1 MKVQQELF
9 LEDDLLN
16 LKRDINVN
24 IAHAGLDIIRSRDPL
39 YKQEMK
45 RYEEQKQEQI
55 RAKNNGSVG
64 HGPAAKEEDPLVV
77 LKKLF
82 KPKEYGSK
90 ILDKNH
96 IANKYRQKYLE
107 DMKKEKKKMQAQ
119 LLKT

>member
-1 MKVQQELF
+1 
-9 LEDDLLN
+9 LLN

-45 RYEEQKQEQI
+45 RYEEQKQEQL
-55 RAKNNGSVG
+55 RAKNNGSIG
-64 HGPAAKEEDPLVV
+64 NGGKEEDPLVV

-82 KPKEYGSK
+82 KPKEFGGK

-107 DMKKEKKKMQAQ
+107 DMKKEKKKM
-119 LLKT
+119 

>member
-1 MKVQQELF
+1 MNVQNQLF
-9 LEDDLLN
+9 LEDDLYN
-16 LKRDINVN
+16 LKKDLNVN

-45 RYEEQKQEQI
+45 RYEEQKLEQE
-55 RAKNNGSVG
+55 RAKNNGSVN
-64 HGPAAKEEDPLVV
+64 KNEDPLVV

-82 KPKEYGSK
+82 KPKEFGGK

-107 DMKKEKKKMQAQ
+107 DMKQEKKR
-119 LLKT
+119 L